1 MASSPSYSRIDTGL
15 DRLYANRFSA
25 ADRRT
30 KQRVWAVLCASFFQR
45 YIARDAV
52 LLDLGAGYCEFLRHI
67 QAGRKLAVDLNPD
80 TLHVAGADVEVL
92 PIPFDRLAD
101 SVSSSSLD
109 VVFASNVFEHLRSPD
124 SLLEILEVLHDLLR
138 PGGRL
143 IVLQPNVR
151 CVGPAF
157 WDFVDHTLPLTEK
170 GMAEALHLSGF
181 QIEETRA
188 RFLPYT
194 FKSRLPTSS
203 WLVRLYLHCR
213 PAQFLLGKQM
223 LIVAKRPEAR

>member
-1 MASSPSYSRIDTGL
+1 MGIPPSHSRIDTGL

-25 ADRRT
+25 ADRET
-30 KQRVWAVLCASFFQR
+30 KRRVWGVICNAFLQR
-45 YIARDAV
+45 YIAPDAV
-52 LLDLGAGYCEFLRHI
+52 VLDLGAGYCEFLNSI

-80 TLHVAGADVEVL
+80 TLAAAGPDVEVL
-92 PIPFDRLAD
+92 PIPFDRLAGALP
-101 SVSSSSLD
+101 SSSVD

-124 SLLEILEVLHDLLR
+124 SLLEILEVVHDLLR

-143 IVLQPNVR
+143 LILQPNVR
-151 CVGPAF
+151 CVGAAF

-170 GMAEALHLSGF
+170 GMVEAIHLSGF
-181 QIEETRA
+181 TITESRA

-194 FKSRLPTSS
+194 FKSRLPAWS

-213 PAQFLLGKQM
+213 PAQHLLGKQM
-223 LIVAKRPEAR
+223 FIVARRPEER